1 MKKIIEGGDI
11 SNLAELAKLDIGSS
25 DKKKLLRGLEAV
37 LEYVAELQS
46 LETDETSSQKNP
58 PACGEVLSADNT
70 LRPDE
75 VKTEFISEL
84 STKQFPEEHNGFLRV
99 PPVFE

>member
-1 MKKIIEGGDI
+1 MKKIIEENAV

-25 DKKKLLRGLEAV
+25 D
-37 LEYVAELQS
+37 
-46 LETDETSSQKNP
+46 
-58 PACGEVLSADNT
+58 T